1 MTGNSGSDFRIK
13 LLVVHPDGRRQKFLV
28 TFPERRTLK
37 IDQRYIGLPLTL
49 RVDFVP
55 GAIICRPG
63 TGHTLTIAGKPAKEH
78 SLSVNDTVG
87 LDQYSIEFLE
97 LPEPLPMEESTRF
110 VNINEMVE
118 ATVVAALPRDLK
130 DDGEFTP
137 LPQVSPH
144 SPAQANHQLPFAPQ
158 PPPAPQPSHNRT
170 PTPAPRVP
178 EAPVAHVQPTPAP
191 NYQQP
196 PQYQQPQYQAPQ
208 YQVPQQAVQP
218 QYQPEVHRPD
228 PEDSTAIIR
237 RLQVPGAQPVGQNT
251 YSNYSTLEPAAR
263 ADATTTGT
271 YSRNTSTGFVADHTE
286 SGAEQA
292 RPGFALKKSHM
303 MVGGAALLLVL
314 AYIAIGPKFTGSTQ
328 ESKELASE
336 QTQAEPTDEMK
347 PIELPESEPTQTQA
361 APETK
366 PEAVVAVEPD
376 PAVVPNAL
384 IPAPVPM
391 ATGGSAPVSNPFDDA
406 NGGFDPMATTQFFA
420 AVEAGDEAKIKEL
433 IEKRVV
439 DVNLSRQKGYAVL
452 HLAAANGDLQTVKF
466 LIRMKA
472 DVNVLDGS
480 GATPLMWAVFR
491 RREDVVKFLAPKTD
505 LKIER
510 QGGETA
516 FALAKRMKQT
526 KLLKMLDPEPKKKTA
541 RKSDSK
547 KRVPTALPDKKK

>member
-1 MTGNSGSDFRIK
+1 M
-13 LLVVHPDGRRQKFLV
+13 VHPDGRRQKFLV

-55 GAIICRPG
+55 GSIICRPG
-63 TGHTLTIAGKPAKEH
+63 TGHTLSIAGKPVKEH
-78 SLSVNDTVG
+78 SLNVNDTVG

-118 ATVVAALPRDLK
+118 ATVIAALPRDLK
-130 DDGEFTP
+130 DDAELTP
-137 LPQVSPH
+137 LPQVSSH
-144 SPAQANHQLPFAPQ
+144 TPAYVNQQLPFAPQ
-158 PPPAPQPSHNRT
+158 PPPVPQSSFNRT
-170 PTPAPRVP
+170 PTPALRTP
-178 EAPVAHVQPTPAP
+178 EAPVAHVQPASAP
-191 NYQQP
+191 NYQRAQH
-196 PQYQQPQYQAPQ
+196 QAQ
-208 YQVPQQAVQP
+208 HYQVPQPVAQP
-218 QYQPEVHRPD
+218 HYQPEVHRPD

-271 YSRNTSTGFVADHTE
+271 FTRNTSTGYVADHTE
-286 SGAEQA
+286 PRVEPFRS
-292 RPGFALKKSHM
+292 RVALKKSHM
-303 MVGGAALLLVL
+303 MIGGAVLMLVL
-314 AYIAIGPKFTGSTQ
+314 AYIVMGPKFTGSTR

-336 QTQAEPTDEMK
+336 QNQAERTDEMT
-347 PIELPESEPTQTQA
+347 PMELPESEPTQA
-361 APETK
+361 EPAPETK
-366 PEAVVAVEPD
+366 PEPVAAVEPD

-391 ATGGSAPVSNPFDDA
+391 ATGGTAPVSNPFDDA

-420 AVEAGDEAKIKEL
+420 AVEAGDETKIKDL

-491 RREDVVKFLAPKTD
+491 RREDVVKFLATKTD

-526 KLLKMLDPEPKKKTA
+526 KLLKMLDPEPRKKTA
-541 RKSDSK
+541 RKSEPK
-547 KRVPTALPDKKK
+547 KRVPSALPDKKK

>member
-1 MTGNSGSDFRIK
+1 MTANSGSDFRIK

-55 GAIICRPG
+55 GAIVCRPG

-78 SLSVNDTVG
+78 TLNVNDTVG

-97 LPEPLPMEESTRF
+97 LPEPLPMEEATRF
-110 VNINEMVE
+110 VNINEMIE
-118 ATVVAALPRDLK
+118 ATVVAALPRDMK
-130 DDGEFTP
+130 DESEFTP
-137 LPQVSPH
+137 LPQVNP
-144 SPAQANHQLPFAPQ
+144 PANPQLPYAPQ
-158 PPPAPQPSHNRT
+158 PPPVPQPAFNKT

-178 EAPVAHVQPTPAP
+178 EAPMPQAQPAP
-191 NYQQP
+191 QH
-196 PQYQQPQYQAPQ
+196 
-208 YQVPQQAVQP
+208 
-218 QYQPEVHRPD
+218 YQPDVHRPD

-237 RLQVPGAQPVGQNT
+237 RLQVPGAQPPGQNT
-251 YSNYSTLEPAAR
+251 YSNYSTLEPAR
-263 ADATTTGT
+263 SDVTTTGT
-271 YSRNTSTGFVADHTE
+271 FSQNTSTGYVADQTE
-286 SGAEQA
+286 LGEAPVRS
-292 RPGFALKKSHM
+292 GFALQKKHM
-303 MVGGAALLLVL
+303 MVGGAALVLML
-314 AYIAIGPKFTGSTQ
+314 AYLAIGPKIGGQGTD
-328 ESKELASE
+328 SKELASE
-336 QTQAEPTDEMK
+336 QTAESPTDEMK
-347 PIELPESEPTQTQA
+347 PMDLPESEPAQTIA

-366 PEAVVAVEPD
+366 PEPVAAVESD

-391 ATGGSAPVSNPFDDA
+391 ATGGSAPTGNPFEDA
-406 NGGFDPMATTQFFA
+406 SGGFDPMATTQFFA

-466 LIRMKA
+466 LIKMKA

-510 QGGETA
+510 HGGETA
-516 FALAKRMKQT
+516 FALAKRMKQNRI
-526 KLLKMLDPEPKKKTA
+526 LKVLDPEPKKKTA

>member
-49 RVDFVP
+49 RVDFIP
-55 GAIICRPG
+55 GAIVCRPG
-63 TGHTLTIAGKPAKEH
+63 TGHTLTIAGKPIKEH
-78 SLSVNDTVG
+78 TLNVNDTVG

-97 LPEPLPMEESTRF
+97 LPEPLPMEEATRF
-110 VNINEMVE
+110 VNINEMIE
-118 ATVVAALPRDLK
+118 ATVVAALPRDMK

-137 LPQVSPH
+137 LPQVSP
-144 SPAQANHQLPFAPQ
+144 PANPQLPFAPQ
-158 PPPAPQPSHNRT
+158 PPPVPHVSHNKT

-178 EAPVAHVQPTPAP
+178 EAPIPQAQPVAHF
-191 NYQQP
+191 
-196 PQYQQPQYQAPQ
+196 QAPQ
-208 YQVPQQAVQP
+208 QTTQP

-237 RLQVPGAQPVGQNT
+237 RLQVPGAQPPGQNT
-251 YSNYSTLEPAAR
+251 YSNYSTLEPAR
-263 ADATTTGT
+263 SDATTTGT
-271 YSRNTSTGFVADHTE
+271 FTRNTSTGYVADQTDIGE
-286 SGAEQA
+286 TPV
-292 RPGFALKKSHM
+292 RTGFTLQKKHM
-303 MVGGAALLLVL
+303 MIGGAALVLIL
-314 AYIAIGPKFTGSTQ
+314 AYLAIGPKGGGHST

-336 QTQAEPTDEMK
+336 QTTAAPTDEMK
-347 PIELPESEPTQTQA
+347 PMDLPESEPTQETTA
-361 APETK
+361 SETK
-366 PEAVVAVEPD
+366 PEPVASVESD

-391 ATGGSAPVSNPFDDA
+391 AIGGAAPTGNPFEDA
-406 NGGFDPMATTQFFA
+406 AGGFDPMATTQFFA

-510 QGGETA
+510 HGGETA

-526 KLLKMLDPEPKKKTA
+526 RILKVLDPEPKKKSNA
-541 RKSDSK
+541 RKSDTK